1 MSIINLSGTS
11 MMYGQIEW
19 WVDSQ
24 DIATNTSR
32 VVAHTLV
39 RKSSQYTGTTGT
51 FTGYVSVGGE
61 RSDGSYYGEV
71 ASDWVEVAYIAK
83 TVQHDSTGNASVY
96 IEGEVKGPSG
106 TGLSGH
112 KASGGA
118 TVSLPAIPRQASLTS
133 AQDFT
138 DESNPTIGYSNPAG
152 NGVGSLQAAI
162 YSSDEKT
169 AYAAYR
175 NVSKTGKNYTFDLT
189 EEERNAIRA
198 AIPNSNSMT
207 VKFYLRCVIGSNT
220 YYSAIA
226 KTVTIV
232 NGSPVFSP
240 VLEEQNPIV
249 QTLTGNTETLVR
261 YVSNVLVTSNA
272 TAVKGASLSRQKI
285 TNGFA
290 FSEASPATF
299 NRVESDTFS
308 FEATDS
314 RNNSASTKV
323 TKTTIPYVL
332 LTCNIG
338 SDTPD
343 TDGNF
348 TFGVSGNYYPG
359 NFGAVDNTLTV
370 EYRYRV
376 SGQEFGE
383 WVAMEFRIS
392 GNTYT
397 ASAQFTG
404 LDYRATYIFQARA
417 IDKVGTVETAEKPMR
432 SVPVFDWGE
441 KDFNINGDLN
451 VNGDISIL
459 GKALGLYMYPVGSYY
474 ISDNDVNPG
483 TIFGGT
489 WERVQGRFLL
499 AGGGNSGYALGSTG
513 GETTHKMTTDEM
525 PSHTHKPASGTGF
538 ATFTG
543 GAGSAHGSSSN
554 KIYYYLTDDT
564 GAGTSATGGNKA
576 HNNMPPYL
584 TVSVWRRTG

>member
-1 MSIINLSGTS
+1 MGVINLSGTS
-11 MMYGQIEW
+11 MLQGQIEW

-24 DIATNTSR
+24 SIEDNTST
-32 VVAHTLV
+32 VVARSMV
-39 RKSSQYTGTTGT
+39 RKNPQYSGTTGT
-51 FTGYVSVGGE
+51 FKGYISIADKK
-61 RSDGSYYGEV
+61 SDGSFFGEV
-71 ASDWVEVAYIAK
+71 AGEWVEVAYTSK
-83 TVQHDSTGNASVY
+83 VVDHDSAGNASVY
-96 IEGEVKGPSG
+96 IEGEVSGPSG
-106 TGLSGH
+106 TSLSGH

-118 TVSLPAIPRQASLTS
+118 AVSLPTIPRQASLTS

-152 NGVGSLQAAI
+152 GNVASLQAAI
-162 YSSDEKT
+162 YSADERT

-175 NVSKTGKNYTFDLT
+175 DVSKYGSNYTFELT
-189 EEERNAIRA
+189 ETERNAIRV
-198 AIPNSNSMT
+198 AIPNGNSMT
-207 VKFYLRCVIGSNT
+207 VKFYLRCVVGANT
-220 YYSAIA
+220 YHSVIA

-285 TNGFA
+285 TNGSA
-290 FSEASPATF
+290 FSEESPATF

-348 TFGVSGNYYPG
+348 MFGVSGNYYPG
-359 NFGAVDNTLTV
+359 GFGAVDNTLTV
-370 EYRYRV
+370 EYRYKV

-383 WVAMEFRIS
+383 WTSMEPRIS

-397 ASAQFTG
+397 ASAQFVG
-404 LDYRATYIFQARA
+404 LDYRTTYIFQARA
-417 IDKVGTVETAEKPMR
+417 IDRVATVETPEKPMR
-432 SVPVFDWGE
+432 SMPVFDWGE
-441 KDFNINGDLN
+441 KDFNISGDFN
-451 VNGDISIL
+451 VNGEMSVY
-459 GKALGLYMYPVGSYY
+459 GKPLGLYLYPVGSIY
-474 ISDNDVNPG
+474 ISVNDVDPAA
-483 TIFGGT
+483 IFGGV
-489 WERVQGRFLL
+489 WERIQGKFLL
-499 AGGGNSGYALGSTG
+499 SGGGSSGYEIGSEG
-513 GETTHKMTTDEM
+513 GEAEHKLTEEEM
-525 PSHTHKPASGTGF
+525 PSHTHPQRGGQANQPVIPEDGRDKIYPMREVSGAYAQVTGS
-538 ATFTG
+538 TG
-543 GAGSAHGSSSN
+543 G
-554 KIYYYLTDDT
+554 D
-564 GAGTSATGGNKA
+564 KA

-584 TVSVWRRTG
+584 AVNVWYRKE

>member
-1 MSIINLSGTS
+1 

-24 DIATNTSR
+24 DIASNTSR
-32 VVAHTLV
+32 VIAHTLV
-39 RKSSQYTGTTGT
+39 RKSSQYTGTTGS

-83 TVQHDSTGNASVY
+83 IVQHDSAGNASVY

-106 TGLSGH
+106 TSLSGH
-112 KASGGA
+112 KAFGGA
-118 TVSLPAIPRQASLTS
+118 AVSLPTIPRQASLTS

-138 DESNPTIGYSNPAG
+138 DESNPTIEYSNPAG
-152 NGVGSLQAAI
+152 SNVASLQAAI
-162 YSSDEKT
+162 YSSDETT

-175 NVSKTGKNYTFDLT
+175 NISKTGKKYTFDLT

-232 NGSPVFSP
+232 NGNPVFAP

-249 QTLTGNTETLVR
+249 RTLNGDAETLIR

-272 TAVKGASLSRQKI
+272 TAVKSATLTRQKI
-285 TNGFA
+285 TNGSAVF
-290 FSEASPATF
+290 EESPATF
-299 NRVESDTFS
+299 SRVESDTFS

-314 RNNSASTKV
+314 RNNSAYTEVKKNIV
-323 TKTTIPYVL
+323 PYIL

-359 NFGAVDNTLTV
+359 GFGAVDNTLTV
-370 EYRYRV
+370 EYRYKV

-383 WVAMEFRIS
+383 WTAMEPRII
-392 GNTYT
+392 GNSYT

-404 LDYRATYIFQARA
+404 LDYRTTYIFQARA
-417 IDKVGTVETAEKPMR
+417 IDKVGTVETEEKPMR

-451 VNGDISIL
+451 VNGNISIL

-513 GETTHKMTTDEM
+513 GETTHKLTTDEM
-525 PSHTHKPASGTGF
+525 PSHTHKPTSGTGF

-554 KIYYYLTDDT
+554 NIYYYLTENT
-564 GAGTSATGGNKA
+564 GAGTSATGGTKA

>member
-24 DIATNTSR
+24 DIASNTSR
-32 VVAHTLV
+32 VIAHTLV
-39 RKSSQYTGTTGT
+39 RKSSQYTGTTGS

-61 RSDGSYYGEV
+61 RSDGLYYGEV
-71 ASDWVEVAYIAK
+71 ASDWVEVAYIAEI
-83 TVQHDSTGNASVY
+83 VQHDSAGNASVY

-106 TGLSGH
+106 TSLSGH

-118 TVSLPAIPRQASLTS
+118 AVSLPTIPRQASLTS

-138 DESNPTIGYSNPAG
+138 DESNPTIEYSNPAG
-152 NGVGSLQAAI
+152 SNVASLQAAI
-162 YSSDEKT
+162 YSSDETT

-175 NVSKTGKNYTFDLT
+175 NISKTGKKYTFDLT

-232 NGSPVFSP
+232 NGNPVFAP

-285 TNGFA
+285 TNGSA

-359 NFGAVDNTLTV
+359 GFGAVDNTLTV
-370 EYRYRV
+370 EYRYKV

-383 WVAMEFRIS
+383 WTAMGFRIS

-404 LDYRATYIFQARA
+404 LDYRTTYIFQARA
-417 IDKVGTVETAEKPMR
+417 IDKVGTVETEEKPMR

-451 VNGDISIL
+451 VNGNISIL

-513 GETTHKMTTDEM
+513 GETTHKLTTDEM
-525 PSHTHKPASGTGF
+525 PSHTHKPTSGTGF

-554 KIYYYLTDDT
+554 NIYYYLTENT
-564 GAGTSATGGNKA
+564 GAGTSATGGTKA

>member
-1 MSIINLSGTS
+1 MGVINLSGTS
-11 MMYGQIEW
+11 MLQGQIEW
-19 WVDSQ
+19 WVSEQSIED
-24 DIATNTSR
+24 NTST
-32 VVAHTLV
+32 VVARSMV
-39 RKSSQYTGTTGT
+39 RKNPQYSGTTGT
-51 FTGYVSVGGE
+51 FKGYISIADKT
-61 RSDGSYYGEV
+61 SDGSFFGEV
-71 ASDWVEVAYIAK
+71 AGEWVEVAYTSK
-83 TVQHDSTGNASVY
+83 VVDHDSAGNASVY
-96 IEGEVKGPSG
+96 IEGEVSGPSG
-106 TGLSGH
+106 TSLSGH

-118 TVSLPAIPRQASLTS
+118 AVSLPTIPRQASLTS

-138 DESNPTIGYSNPAG
+138 DESNPTIEYSNPAG
-152 NGVGSLQAAI
+152 SSVASLQAAI
-162 YSSDEKT
+162 YSFDEKT

-175 NVSKTGKNYTFDLT
+175 NISKTGKKYTFDLT
-189 EEERNAIRA
+189 EEERNAIRVA
-198 AIPNSNSMT
+198 MPNSNSMT
-207 VKFYLRCVIGSNT
+207 VKFYLRCGIGSNT

-232 NGSPVFSP
+232 NGNPVFAP

-249 QTLTGNTETLVR
+249 QTLTGDAETLIR

-272 TAVKGASLSRQKI
+272 TAVKSATLTRQKI
-285 TNGFA
+285 TNGSAVF
-290 FSEASPATF
+290 EESPATF

-359 NFGAVDNTLTV
+359 GFGAVDNTLTV

-383 WVAMEFRIS
+383 WVAMEYRIS

-404 LDYRATYIFQARA
+404 LDYRTTYIFQVRA
-417 IDKVGTVETAEKPMR
+417 IDKVATVETPEKPMR

-441 KDFNINGDLN
+441 KDFNINGDFN
-451 VNGDISIL
+451 VNGEMSVY
-459 GKALGLYMYPVGSYY
+459 GQPLGLYLYPVGSIY
-474 ISDNDVNPG
+474 ISVNDVDPA
-483 TIFGGT
+483 TIFGGV
-489 WERVQGRFLL
+489 WERIQGKFLL
-499 AGGGNSGYALGSTG
+499 SGGGSSGYEIGSEG
-513 GETTHKMTTDEM
+513 GEATHKLTVEEL
-525 PSHTHKPASGTGF
+525 PSHTHPQRGSNADQRVPTGDSGIFPFYEDRGLYAQITGN
-538 ATFTG
+538 TG
-543 GAGSAHGSSSN
+543 GD
-554 KIYYYLTDDT
+554 KP
-564 GAGTSATGGNKA
+564 

-584 TVSVWRRTG
+584 AVNVWYRKE

>member
-24 DIATNTSR
+24 DIASNTSR

-71 ASDWVEVAYIAK
+71 ASDWVEVAYITK

-118 TVSLPAIPRQASLTS
+118 TVSLPVIPRQASLTS

-232 NGSPVFSP
+232 NGNPVFAP

-249 QTLTGNTETLVR
+249 RTLTGDDETLIR

-272 TAVKGASLSRQKI
+272 TAVKSATLTRQKI
-285 TNGFA
+285 TNGSAVF
-290 FSEASPATF
+290 EESPATF
-299 NRVESDTFS
+299 SRVESDTFA

-314 RNNSASTKV
+314 RNNSASSTV
-323 TKTTIPYVL
+323 TKPTIPYVP

-348 TFGVSGNYYPG
+348 TFGVNGNYYPG
-359 NFGAVDNTLTV
+359 GFGAVDNTLTV
-370 EYRYRV
+370 EYRYKV
-376 SGQEFGE
+376 SSQEFGE
-383 WVAMEFRIS
+383 WTAMEPRII
-392 GNTYT
+392 GNSYT

-404 LDYRATYIFQARA
+404 LDYRTTYIFQARA
-417 IDKVGTVETAEKPMR
+417 IDKVATVETPEKPMR
-432 SVPVFDWGE
+432 SMPVFDWSE
-441 KDFNINGDLN
+441 KDFNINVDFN
-451 VNGDISIL
+451 VNGEMSVY
-459 GKALGLYMYPVGSYY
+459 GQSLGLYLYPVGSIYV
-474 ISDNDVNPG
+474 SVNDVNPA
-483 TIFGGT
+483 TLFGGA
-489 WERVQGRFLL
+489 WERIQGKFLL
-499 AGGGNSGYALGSTG
+499 SGGGASGYEIGSEG
-513 GETTHKMTTDEM
+513 GEAEHKLTVEEL
-525 PSHTHKPASGTGF
+525 PSHTHPQRGGRANQRVPTGDSGIFPFYEESGLYTQITGN
-538 ATFTG
+538 TG
-543 GAGSAHGSSSN
+543 GD
-554 KIYYYLTDDT
+554 KP
-564 GAGTSATGGNKA
+564 

-584 TVSVWRRTG
+584 AVNVWYRKE

>member
-24 DIATNTSR
+24 DIASNTSR

-118 TVSLPAIPRQASLTS
+118 AVSLPTIPRQASLTS

-138 DESNPTIGYSNPAG
+138 DESNPTIEYSNPAG
-152 NGVGSLQAAI
+152 SSVASLQAAI

-189 EEERNAIRA
+189 EEERNVIRVA
-198 AIPNSNSMT
+198 MPNSNSMT
-207 VKFYLRCVIGSNT
+207 VKFCLKCVIGSNT
-220 YYSAIA
+220 YYSAIV

-232 NGSPVFSP
+232 NGNPVFSP
-240 VLEEQNPIV
+240 VLEEQNSIV
-249 QTLTGNTETLVR
+249 QTLTGDAETLIR

-272 TAVKGASLSRQKI
+272 TAVKSATLTRQKI
-285 TNGFA
+285 TNGSAVF
-290 FSEASPATF
+290 EESPATF

-359 NFGAVDNTLTV
+359 GFGAVDNTLTV
-370 EYRYRV
+370 EYRYKV

-383 WVAMEFRIS
+383 WTAMGFRIS

-404 LDYRATYIFQARA
+404 LDYRTTYIFQARA

-441 KDFNINGDLN
+441 NDFNINGDLN
-451 VNGDISIL
+451 INGGVSIYKKDI
-459 GKALGLYMYPVGSYY
+459 GLYLYPVGAIY
-474 ISDNDVNPG
+474 ISVNDVDPT
-483 TIFGGT
+483 TIFGGV
-489 WERVQGRFLL
+489 WERVEGKFLL
-499 AGGGNSGYALGSTG
+499 SGGGSSGYEIGSEGGEATHKLTVDEIPAHGHGYKVFGDEANWNYRWSYSSSGINYGTG
-513 GETTHKMTTDEM
+513 GETN
-525 PSHTHKPASGTGF
+525 S
-538 ATFTG
+538 TG
-543 GAGSAHGSSSN
+543 G
-554 KIYYYLTDDT
+554 D
-564 GAGTSATGGNKA
+564 KA

-584 TVSVWRRTG
+584 AVNVWYRKE

>member
-24 DIATNTSR
+24 DIASNTSR
-32 VVAHTLV
+32 VIAHTLV
-39 RKSSQYTGTTGT
+39 RKSSQYTGTTGS

-83 TVQHDSTGNASVY
+83 IVQHDSAGNASVY

-106 TGLSGH
+106 TSLSGH
-112 KASGGA
+112 KAFGGA
-118 TVSLPAIPRQASLTS
+118 AVSLPTIPRQASLTS

-138 DESNPTIGYSNPAG
+138 DESNPTIEYSNPAG
-152 NGVGSLQAAI
+152 SNVASLQAAI
-162 YSSDEKT
+162 YSSDETT

-175 NVSKTGKNYTFDLT
+175 NISKTGKKYTFDLT

-232 NGSPVFSP
+232 NGNPVFAP

-249 QTLTGNTETLVR
+249 RTLNGDAETLIR

-272 TAVKGASLSRQKI
+272 TAVKSATLTRQKI
-285 TNGFA
+285 TNGSAVF
-290 FSEASPATF
+290 EESPATF
-299 NRVESDTFS
+299 SRVESDTFS

-314 RNNSASTKV
+314 RNNSAYTEVKKNIV
-323 TKTTIPYVL
+323 PYIL

-359 NFGAVDNTLTV
+359 GFGAVDNTLTV
-370 EYRYRV
+370 EYRYKV

-383 WVAMEFRIS
+383 WTAMEPRII
-392 GNTYT
+392 GNSYT

-404 LDYRATYIFQARA
+404 LDYRTTYIFQARA
-417 IDKVGTVETAEKPMR
+417 IDKVVTAETPEKPMR
-432 SVPVFDWGE
+432 SMPVFDWGE

-451 VNGDISIL
+451 VNGNISIL

-513 GETTHKMTTDEM
+513 GETTHKLTTDEM
-525 PSHTHKPASGTGF
+525 PSHTHKPTSGTGF

-554 KIYYYLTDDT
+554 NIYYYLTENT
-564 GAGTSATGGNKA
+564 GAGTSATGGTKA